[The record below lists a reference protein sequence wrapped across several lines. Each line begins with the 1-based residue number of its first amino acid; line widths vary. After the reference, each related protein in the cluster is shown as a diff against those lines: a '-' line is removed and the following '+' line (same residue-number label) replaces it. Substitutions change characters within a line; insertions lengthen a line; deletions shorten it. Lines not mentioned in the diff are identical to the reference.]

1 MRVLVVRLGAFGD
14 IVHTLPLAADLRAAG
29 HRVGWIC
36 EDRWADLLRHNPVVD
51 AVHLFPRKA
60 IRGGPWA
67 ERAGALRACLRAVR
81 GAAYDAVI
89 DAQGLAKSAALAI
102 ASAAPERVGHA
113 WPRAREGSWLAMRRR
128 VAPEATHVIDQ
139 QRALA
144 APLGAPST
152 GSWRFPLPPWE
163 VERRWADDWLA
174 SRSLASPWLLNV
186 GAGWPTKVWPEERQ
200 AQLARLLAERR
211 TPLVYA
217 WGSAG
222 ERSAAER
229 IAAAAGWG
237 ELAPPT
243 SIPQLG
249 ALISRSAVMV
259 SGDTGPLHLALALGT
274 PALGLFGPVPAERNG
289 PRGPGYRCLQ
299 APGAAWERRDV
310 SKVDMGAITAEA
322 ALAAADAALGD
333 RRGGSGG
340 ESPLKQTVESS
351 DPADHGTSGSSGVGR

>member
-36 EDRWADLLRHNPVVD
+36 EDRWADLLRHNPAVD
-51 AVHLFPRKA
+51 AVHLFPRQA

-67 ERAGALRACLRAVR
+67 ARVTALRACLRAVR

-89 DAQGLAKSAALAI
+89 DAQGLAKSAVLAI
-102 ASAAPERVGHA
+102 ASAAPERIGHA
-113 WPRAREGSWLAMRRR
+113 RPRAREGSWLAMRQR
-128 VAPEATHVIDQ
+128 VEPAATHVIDQ

-152 GSWRFPLPPWE
+152 GSWRFPLPAWDT
-163 VERRWADDWLA
+163 ERRWAGEWLA
-174 SRSLASPWLLNV
+174 SRGLERPWLLNV

-200 AQLARLLAERR
+200 AQLARLLRERGR
-211 TPLVYA
+211 GLVIA
-217 WGSAG
+217 WGSAA
-222 ERSAAER
+222 ERAAAER
-229 IAAAAGWG
+229 IATAAGWG

-243 SIPQLG
+243 TIPQLG
-249 ALISRSAVMV
+249 GLTAASTVMI

-310 SKVDMGAITAEA
+310 SKVDMAAITAEA
-322 ALAAADAALGD
+322 ALAAAEAALGD
-333 RRGGSGG
+333 RR
-340 ESPLKQTVESS
+340 
-351 DPADHGTSGSSGVGR
+351 